1 MARVLI
7 AGCGDVGTALGR
19 QLAGRGDTV
28 FGLRRSA
35 VDLGPGITPVQADLT
50 RPETLAGLPGGLD
63 QVVYAA
69 AADGRTEAAYEA
81 AYPGGLA
88 NLVAVLT
95 ARRESLQRLV
105 FVSSTAVYA
114 QDDGEWVDETAAT
127 SPGHFTGRNQ
137 LAAEA
142 VARDAPWPAIAVRFG
157 GIYGPGRRWLLARV
171 ERGEPCAPGLYTNR
185 IHRDDGAGVLA
196 HLLALE
202 APEPV
207 YVAVDDAPA
216 PQCEVMDW
224 LAWRLGRPAPPRTH
238 GGTAHGGAAAGGT
251 ASGKR
256 CSNRRLE
263 ASGYQF
269 IHPDYRA
276 GYGAMLAHEE
286 QTRRD

>member
-19 QLAGRGDTV
+19 RLAGRGDTV

-35 VDLGPGITPVQADLT
+35 FDGGPGITPLQGDLT
-50 RPETLAGLPGGLD
+50 RPDTLAGLPAGLD

-69 AADGRTEAAYEA
+69 AADDRTEGAYEA
-81 AYPGGLA
+81 AYPGGLS
-88 NLVAVLT
+88 NLVAVLA
-95 ARRESLQRLV
+95 ARGESLQRLI

-114 QDDGEWVDETAAT
+114 QQDGERVDETSVT
-127 SPGHFTGRNQ
+127 LPGHFTGRNQ

-142 VARDAPWPAIAVRFG
+142 VAADAPWPAMAVRFG

-171 ERGEPCAPGLYTNR
+171 ERGEACKPGLYTNR
-185 IHRDDGAGVLA
+185 IHRDDCAGVLA
-196 HLLALE
+196 HLLALD
-202 APEPV
+202 APQPV

-224 LAWRLGRPAPPRTH
+224 LARRLGGPAPPRT
-238 GGTAHGGAAAGGT
+238 GDGAIG
-251 ASGKR
+251 GKR
-256 CSNRRLE
+256 CDNRRLK
-263 ASGYQF
+263 ASGYAF

-286 QTRRD
+286 QTGRD

>member
-7 AGCGDVGTALGR
+7 AGCGDVGAALGR
-19 QLAGRGDTV
+19 RLAGRGDTV

-35 VDLGPGITPVQADLT
+35 FDPGPGITPVRGDLA
-50 RPETLAGLPGGLD
+50 RPDTLAALPGGLD

-69 AADGRTEAAYEA
+69 AADGRTEEAYEA
-81 AYPGGLA
+81 AYPRGLA
-88 NLVAVLT
+88 NLVTVLA
-95 ARRESLQRLV
+95 ARGESLARLI

-114 QDDGEWVDETAAT
+114 QDGGEWVDEAAAAL
-127 SPGHFTGRNQ
+127 PGHFTGRNQ

-142 VARDAPWPAIAVRFG
+142 VAADAPWPTVAVRFG

-185 IHRDDGAGVLA
+185 IHRDDCAGVLA

-202 APEPV
+202 APQRV
-207 YVAVDDAPA
+207 YVAADDAPA
-216 PQCEVMDW
+216 SQCEVMDW
-224 LAWRLGRPAPPRTH
+224 LARRLGRPAPPR
-238 GGTAHGGAAAGGT
+238 AAGGT

-256 CSNRRLE
+256 CSNRRLK
-263 ASGYQF
+263 ASGYRF

-286 QTRRD
+286 QTGRDRLP